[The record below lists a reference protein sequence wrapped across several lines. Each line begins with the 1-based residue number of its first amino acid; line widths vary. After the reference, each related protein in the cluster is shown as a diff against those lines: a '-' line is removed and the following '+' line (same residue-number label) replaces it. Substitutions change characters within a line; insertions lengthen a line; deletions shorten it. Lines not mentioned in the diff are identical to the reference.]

1 MFTGIVERA
10 FIEGIIADEQGWELL
25 VAAANIADKVKLGDS
40 VAIDGACLSVAAI
53 NGTILSF
60 YVSPESID
68 KTIIRYYKPGTKV
81 NIELPMQPTGY
92 LGGHYV
98 LGHVDAT
105 ATVNKIIEGEK
116 AWFFTI
122 SIPEPFT
129 KYVVYKGSIAIN
141 GVSLTINQVVDL
153 DIELCIIPITIE
165 KANMSLLKENDK
177 VNVEFDILAKY
188 TEQLL
193 LKRENQH
200 VQ

>member
-1 MFTGIVERA
+1 MFTGIVSA
-10 FIEGIIADEQGWELL
+10 ALIEDIKKEENGWILQ
-25 VAAANIADKVKLGDS
+25 VAAPLIATKVQLGDS
-40 VAIDGACLSVAAI
+40 VAIDGACLSVFKVE
-53 NGTILSF
+53 GTVLWF

-68 KTIIRYYKPGTKV
+68 KTIIRYYTQGSKV

-98 LGHVDAT
+98 LGHVDAS
-105 ATVNKIIEGEK
+105 ATIKKIIEGDQ

-141 GVSLTINQVVDL
+141 GVSLTINQVVDQH
-153 DIELCIIPITIE
+153 IELCIIPITIE
-165 KANMSLLKENDK
+165 KTNMSLLKENDK